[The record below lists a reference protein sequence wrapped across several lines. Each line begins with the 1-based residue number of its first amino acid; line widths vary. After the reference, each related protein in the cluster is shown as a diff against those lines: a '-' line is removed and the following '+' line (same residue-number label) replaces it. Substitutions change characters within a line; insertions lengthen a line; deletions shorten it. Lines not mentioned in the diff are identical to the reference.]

1 MIMRNVPHIPQF
13 ARPNAQIRPF
23 CSRLIRDKSGNGLL
37 EFALGLPVML
47 AIYFGS
53 LNISD
58 AIILQRKV
66 VAATRALADLTTQGS
81 VFTTVTLNNSVFQGA
96 QMDLA
101 PYSISNANMY
111 VTEIY
116 TDNTGKST
124 VQWSEQDIGGTVGAN
139 TQSGYSNGSVITVW
153 SNVAVKG
160 TYQVVATINYNYS
173 PLIANQF
180 IGSFPIST
188 TIAMGPRASSNVSFT
203 P

>member
-1 MIMRNVPHIPQF
+1 MRKLLRTPLFVAPTSNIG
-13 ARPNAQIRPF
+13 PF
-23 CSRLIRDKSGNGLL
+23 CSRLIRDQSGNGLM
-37 EFALGLPVML
+37 EFALGLPIML

-81 VFTTVTLNNSVFQGA
+81 AFTTVTLNNSVFQGA

-101 PYSISNANMY
+101 PYSINNANMY

-116 TDNTGKST
+116 TDTTGKST

-139 TQSGYSNGSVITVW
+139 TQSGYSNGSVITLW
-153 SNVAVKG
+153 NNVAVKG
-160 TYQVVATINYNYS
+160 TYQVVANIQYNYS

-188 TIAMGPRASSNVSFT
+188 TIAMGPRASANVSFT